1 MGGKERDDVREAG
14 QTMATHAAGRVERYR
29 GEWGVGVGG
38 VEADWLVWGVAR
50 RGVNRS

>member
-38 VEADWLVWGVAR
+38 VEGIKDD
-50 RGVNRS
+50 